1 MNIKIILILTFLITP
16 YILSSQPPEN
26 PNPLHVEVIMLP
38 GEAEEIAKK
47 MDTLIKAVEEKY
59 RLPILWE
66 DDDQAKEAC
75 RRTANSK
82 IEEITPR

>member
-1 MNIKIILILTFLITP
+1 MNLKMIVVATLIIPHIV
-16 YILSSQPPEN
+16 YSRPPEDHD
-26 PNPLHVEVIMLP
+26 PLHVSVIMLP